1 MARKTKKLPRKANKG
16 KTDRP
21 LYEGDIDP
29 NTLVVFSETP
39 NPHDG

>member
-1 MARKTKKLPRKANKG
+1 MAKKTESLPRKANKG
-16 KTDRP
+16 KTERP
-21 LYEGDIDP
+21 LYENDVDE